1 MSRQSSLDSGLF
13 PSFVLFSLLDSLPQI
28 SEASSICKSL
38 YSVLYLLKLSPNLDM
53 LKYNFCCYKNNSYSC
68 KCTYLLTVVT
78 FFLGKILKVKSMN
91 RKIYFL
97 LFLIPLF
104 SLLWKISA
112 DLCPSLLSN
121 MMLSV
126 YITVKNTYLGAIL
139 KVTPNH
145 HYFNKHLHDN
155 YLFMTLPLLLVFGQ
169 VIKLK

>member
-28 SEASSICKSL
+28 SEASSIFKSL

-53 LKYNFCCYKNNSYSC
+53 LKYNFCYYKNNSYSC

-104 SLLWKISA
+104 SLFCGRLVPIYAPAYCATCCLVSISQAKIHIWGQFKK
-112 DLCPSLLSN
+112 LLQTIII
-121 MMLSV
+121 LRSV
-126 YITVKNTYLGAIL
+126 SMII
-139 KVTPNH
+139 
-145 HYFNKHLHDN
+145 
-155 YLFMTLPLLLVFGQ
+155 
-169 VIKLK
+169 ISS